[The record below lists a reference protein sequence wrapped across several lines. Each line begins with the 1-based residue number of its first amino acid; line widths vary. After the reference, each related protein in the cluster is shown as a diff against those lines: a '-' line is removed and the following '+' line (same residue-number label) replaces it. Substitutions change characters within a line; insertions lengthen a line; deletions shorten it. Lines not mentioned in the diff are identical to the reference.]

1 MVSGALLDGRA
12 LFATMAAMNLRLT
25 LSAAISA
32 VFLAAPA
39 YAVRSDWTDL
49 AEGQLR
55 LLAERDGSGAVH
67 GGVEIALEPG
77 WHTYWRYPGVSGIP
91 PRLDFAG
98 SKNVRRVTVSY
109 PVPERYDDGTGISLI
124 YRDSVVFPFVV
135 EAVDPNKPVSLRLD
149 ALLGVCREICIPAEA
164 EAAVDVLL
172 EPEADPLT
180 RATLESA
187 GTRIPGA
194 PEKGRFAV
202 ETAEVS
208 GGSLRVA
215 LVLPGDGTPDLFVEP
230 PEGWFVAQPVLV
242 SAAAGRA
249 VFDIPL
255 GAGVP
260 KGETAAGKTFR
271 FLAVAG
277 LRSIEETVTLP

>member
-1 MVSGALLDGRA
+1 MVSAALLDDRA
-12 LFATMAAMNLRLT
+12 LFATMAAMNLRLA

-32 VFLAAPA
+32 AFLAAPA
-39 YAVRSDWTDL
+39 HAVRSDWTDL

-67 GGVEIALEPG
+67 GGVEITLEPG

-91 PRLDFAG
+91 PRFDFAG
-98 SKNVRRVTVSY
+98 SENVRRVTISY
-109 PVPERYDDGTGISLI
+109 PVPERYDVGSGISLI

-135 EAVDPNKPVSLRLD
+135 EAVDPRKPVSLRLD

-164 EAAVDVLL
+164 EAAVAVPLG
-172 EPEADPLT
+172 PGVDPLT
-180 RATLESA
+180 RVTLERA
-187 GTRIPGA
+187 RTRIPGA

-202 ETAEVS
+202 ETAEIS

-230 PEGWFVAQPVLV
+230 PEGWFVAQPVFV
-242 SAAAGRA
+242 GGGEGRA
-249 VFDIPL
+249 LFEIPL

-260 KGETAAGKTFR
+260 KGESAAGKTFR

-277 LRSIEETVTLP
+277 PQSIEEIVTLP